1 MNKADVVLVKM
12 LFDSL
17 IEKKKKKMKT
27 QETNILQV
35 LENTPDFYIEMKWDF
50 ESNVIPFIS
59 QLAPTGKTFFPLYN
73 HNIFFRHI

>member
-1 MNKADVVLVKM
+1 MDKADVVLVKM

-27 QETNILQV
+27 QEANVTKVLQ
-35 LENTPDFYIEMKWDF
+35 NTPDFYIEMKWDF

-59 QLAPTGKTFFPLYN
+59 QLAPTGKTFFSLSNYK
-73 HNIFFRHI
+73 IFF